1 MKYVVDA
8 SVAFKWVVVE
18 IDDDKANRLR
28 EGYRNGTHELLAP
41 DIFSAEVAVPA
52 EYCASSFAATDES
65 RFQIPGGHVP

>member
-28 EGYRNGTHELLAP
+28 EGYLPFIVSLASLP
-41 DIFSAEVAVPA
+41 
-52 EYCASSFAATDES
+52 
-65 RFQIPGGHVP
+65 